1 VSFEAPWLLLSLVIV
16 PVAGIWYW
24 HAQRRSSRYAVSY
37 TNLEVLAQ
45 VVDRGR
51 AWRHQLP
58 AALLL
63 AALAALCVAVARPT
77 WTVMQPSERA
87 SVVLVVDVSGSMRAT
102 DVRPT
107 RLAAARTAITT
118 FADTIPDELRVGV
131 VAFSDDAQVVVVPT
145 ADREQLAAGLGVLT
159 PGFGTALGDGLARAV
174 ELAQT
179 SMREEGE
186 AEAPR
191 ETVRDAKGNP
201 LAAILLLSDGSQT
214 RGVLTPGQGADL
226 AKKAGIPVYTVAL
239 GTEDGSIL
247 VGPAGQRQRVPVPP
261 DRETLD
267 AIADYTDGE
276 SFDAESAEALSRVYA
291 GLGSRVG
298 REAAPREVSAA
309 FLAAGAVLA
318 ASALLAG
325 ALGAPRL
332 P

>member
-1 VSFEAPWLLLSLVIV
+1 MSFEAPWLLLSLAIV
-16 PVAGIWYW
+16 PVAGLWYW
-24 HAQRRSSRYAVSY
+24 RAQRRSSRYAVSY
-37 TNLEVLAQ
+37 TNLDVLAE
-45 VVDRGR
+45 VADRDR

-63 AALAALCVAVARPT
+63 AGLAALCVAVARPT
-77 WTVMQPSERA
+77 WTLMQPSERA
-87 SVVLVVDVSGSMRAT
+87 AVVLVVDVSGSMRAT
-102 DVRPT
+102 DVRPS
-107 RLAAARTAITT
+107 RLAAARTAMQT
-118 FADTIPDELRVGV
+118 FSDAIPDELRVGV
-131 VAFSDDAQVVVVPT
+131 VAFSDDAQVIVVPT
-145 ADREQLAAGLGVLT
+145 ADREQLEAGLGILT
-159 PGFGTALGDGLARAV
+159 PGYGTALGDGLARAV
-174 ELAQT
+174 ELAQS
-179 SMREEGE
+179 SMREEGG
-186 AEAPR
+186 AEPPR
-191 ETVRDAKGNP
+191 EPVRDAQGNP

-226 AKKAGIPVYTVAL
+226 AKRAGIPVYTVAL

-298 REAAPREVSAA
+298 RESAEREVSAV

-318 ASALLAG
+318 AAALIAG

>member
-1 VSFEAPWLLLSLVIV
+1 MSFEAPWLLLSLAIV
-16 PVAGIWYW
+16 PVAGLWYW
-24 HAQRRSSRYAVSY
+24 RAQRRASRYAVSY
-37 TNLEVLAQ
+37 TNLDVLAT
-45 VVDRGR
+45 VVDRDR

-63 AALAALCVAVARPT
+63 VALAALCVAVARPT

-87 SVVLVVDVSGSMRAT
+87 SVVLVVDTSGSMRAT
-102 DVRPT
+102 DVRPS
-107 RLAAARTAITT
+107 RLAAARTAMRT
-118 FADTIPDELRVGV
+118 FADTIPDKLRVGV
-131 VAFSDDAQVVVVPT
+131 VSFSDDAQVVVVPT
-145 ADREQLAAGLGVLT
+145 ADREQLAAGLEILT
-159 PGFGTALGDGLARAV
+159 PGYGTALGDGLARAV
-174 ELAQT
+174 ELAQS
-179 SMREEGE
+179 SMREQGTS
-186 AEAPR
+186 
-191 ETVRDAKGNP
+191 ETPSEPVRDAKGNP

-298 REAAPREVSAA
+298 REAAEREVSAA

-318 ASALLAG
+318 AAALIAG